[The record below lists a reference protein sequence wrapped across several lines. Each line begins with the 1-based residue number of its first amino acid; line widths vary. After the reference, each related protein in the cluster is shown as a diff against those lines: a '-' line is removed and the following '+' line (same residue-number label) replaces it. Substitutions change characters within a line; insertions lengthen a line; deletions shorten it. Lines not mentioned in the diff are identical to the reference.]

1 MVSIKEYPLISI
13 MINFLKKECAL
24 TVAWR
29 LCFFACAILKYF
41 FQVKKRFQ
49 MTKKRK
55 SLTVIHSKDC
65 FLFQGSEL
73 NKRKDEIA
81 EIDQKQRLARVDSI
95 FSYSFP
101 MMFLVFNIVYWPYW
115 TM

>member
-1 MVSIKEYPLISI
+1 MLHDEYNPKI
-13 MINFLKKECAL
+13 
-24 TVAWR
+24 
-29 LCFFACAILKYF
+29 

-49 MTKKRK
+49 MVKKRK

-65 FLFQGSEL
+65 FLYQGSEL

-95 FSYSFP
+95 FMYAFP
-101 MMFLVFNIVYWPYW
+101 LMFLVFNIAYWPYW